1 MFIIFQKEGP
11 CLLKWCLTFR
21 ASWRRYTFAACYIIY
36 IYIHVSESLNHGRP
50 PSSNLHGVL
59 YKEIQQKNSHLQFQE
74 RMRRS
79 TELLQLFSQAVE
91 STRVMQ
97 QATQEWSLCFIA
109 GRTTH
114 THTLC
119 TLYKQQS
126 PIKYKSREPTWNSKT
141 SKDWMIRISFSKTVW
156 GWDVSFPVYTP
167 HLKHL
172 IPWFLGTRLCYSKPF
187 WEMQWVYYESICTA
201 EEESVEMCR

>member
-114 THTLC
+114 THTHFV
-119 TLYKQQS
+119 LYINNKARSSTS
-126 PIKYKSREPTWNSKT
+126 PENQHEIQRHRKIEW
-141 SKDWMIRISFSKTVW
+141 FV
-156 GWDVSFPVYTP
+156 FPFP
-167 HLKHL
+167 
-172 IPWFLGTRLCYSKPF
+172 KPF
-187 WEMQWVYYESICTA
+187 E
-201 EEESVEMCR
+201 VEMWVFQCTHRI

>member
-1 MFIIFQKEGP
+1 MFRNHWIMVDHRAVTYMAYCTKRSNRKTAICSSRNACDAPLSCCSSSHRRSNQRESCSKQPKSGP
-11 CLLKWCLTFR
+11 CVSLLEEQ
-21 ASWRRYTFAACYIIY
+21 
-36 IYIHVSESLNHGRP
+36 H
-50 PSSNLHGVL
+50 
-59 YKEIQQKNSHLQFQE
+59 
-74 RMRRS
+74 
-79 TELLQLFSQAVE
+79 
-91 STRVMQ
+91 
-97 QATQEWSLCFIA
+97 
-109 GRTTH
+109 TH

-126 PIKYKSREPTWNSKT
+126 PIKYTSREPTWNSKT